1 MRSDMQFR
9 TTRGFT
15 LVELL
20 VVITIIGILIALLL
34 PAVQAARE
42 AARRM
47 QCANNFKQAGVA
59 LHAYHSAVGAFP
71 PGTLTW
77 FYLPAAGCAPPPPNG
92 PAYYIGWGWGAFILP
107 QMEQQALYDR
117 FDFTGDTDN
126 YGSPGNPTCS
136 SHPGQNL
143 VVAAT
148 RLKGYI
154 CPSDP
159 QGGELLQYTYSTYPG
174 HSANAKEDVAMS
186 NMAGVSDSK
195 NSYCS
200 SSGCMKQFN
209 EADGVMANAQSC
221 SIAQISDGTSNTLVI
236 GEFLGAGP
244 DTHVG
249 LPWLDFDIFSTAN
262 GINGSG
268 HVAGG
273 SVGYSWPN
281 AGFASCHPGGCHFL
295 LADGSVHFL
304 SENISAV
311 LLASLTT
318 RAGAEP
324 IGGDF

>member
-1 MRSDMQFR
+1 MKSDVQAVGWLR
-9 TTRGFT
+9 PKLARGFT

-20 VVITIIGILIALLL
+20 VVITIIGILVALLL

-47 QCANNFKQAGVA
+47 QCGNNFKQVGVA
-59 LHAYHSAVGAFP
+59 IHAYHSAVSVFP

-77 FYLPAAGCAPPPPNG
+77 FYLPATGCAPPPPNG

-107 QMEQQALYDR
+107 QMEKQTLYDQ
-117 FDFTGDTDN
+117 FDFHGDTDN
-126 YGSPGNPTCS
+126 YSSPGNPN
-136 SHPGQNL
+136 NL
-143 VVAAT
+143 IVAAT
-148 RLKGYI
+148 RLHEYI

-159 QGGELLQYTYSTYPG
+159 QGGELLQYTFSSYPG
-174 HSANAKEDVAMS
+174 HPSNAKEDVAMS

-195 NSYCS
+195 NSYCNP
-200 SSGCMKQFN
+200 SGCMKQLS

-221 SIAQISDGTSNTLVI
+221 NISQIFDGTSNTLIV

-244 DTHVG
+244 DSHVG

-268 HVAGG
+268 HVSGG

-304 SENISAV
+304 SENIDAA

-318 RAGAEP
+318 RAGGEP
-324 IGGDF
+324 IGGEF